1 MHYSDD
7 DTPRRA
13 RRPRRDDQDELA
25 PRRRAAPPSAG
36 EAGDD
41 DDDLVGPRRRGGA
54 ARSSTRDADDGDD
67 DLVGPRRGARRGI
80 LDDDEDAAD
89 APRIA
94 APRLRRGGRERGG
107 ERAGLSRETLMAI
120 VRDVPSFIKLFGR
133 LATDPRVSK
142 VDKAIVAAVLVYLVS
157 PVDLVPDWVVPV
169 VGQIEDVYL
178 LALALS
184 RLVNNAGVEV
194 LMDHWDGE
202 MSSLEA
208 ALAALDRAG
217 GVLPGPVQ
225 AILGK
230 RR

>member
-1 MHYSDD
+1 VHYSDD
-7 DTPRRA
+7 ETPRRA
-13 RRPRRDDQDELA
+13 RRPRDDQDELA
-25 PRRRAAPPSAG
+25 SRRRAAPQP
-36 EAGDD
+36 AGDAGD
-41 DDDLVGPRRRGGA
+41 DDDLVGPRRGGA
-54 ARSSTRDADDGDD
+54 PRSAARDADGADDDGGD
-67 DLVGPRRGARRGI
+67 DLVGPRRGARRRTI
-80 LDDDEDAAD
+80 LDDEEEAAD
-89 APRIA
+89 APRPA

-107 ERAGLSRETLMAI
+107 LSRETLIAM

-133 LATDPRVSK
+133 LATDARVSK

-194 LMDHWDGE
+194 LMDHWDGDT
-202 MSSLEA
+202 STLEA

-217 GVLPGPVQ
+217 RVLPGPVQ

>member
-7 DTPRRA
+7 
-13 RRPRRDDQDELA
+13 E
-25 PRRRAAPPSAG
+25 
-36 EAGDD
+36 
-41 DDDLVGPRRRGGA
+41 DDLVGPRRGGA
-54 ARSSTRDADDGDD
+54 SRSRDNAPDGDD
-67 DLVGPRRGARRGI
+67 DLVGPRRGPRAASARDAADADDDELVGHRRGARRRSI
-80 LDDDEDAAD
+80 LDDDEEP
-89 APRIA
+89 APRP
-94 APRLRRGGRERGG
+94 APRRRRGGHRD
-107 ERAGLSRETLMAI
+107 AGLSRESLMGI

-142 VDKAIVAAVLVYLVS
+142 VDKAIVAAVVVYLVS

-184 RLVNNAGVEV
+184 RLVNNAGVDV
-194 LMDHWDGE
+194 LMDHWQGDPA
-202 MSSLEA
+202 SLEA

-217 GVLPGPVQ
+217 SVLPGPIQ
-225 AILGK
+225 ALLGA